1 MLKNKVHQDFIGG
14 LMGSQGMGRY
24 KIIRRL
30 GQGGS
35 GVVYLGRDSYIQRHV
50 AIKISHGISSRS
62 RKKLFLEAQS
72 AGRLSHPNILAIYD
86 TGIYREFCYII
97 MEYLEGDTLKRRC
110 RKGKRL
116 PLDRCAEIV
125 FKICRALDYAHQ
137 KGVIHRD
144 IKPSNIM
151 LDVQGEPKLMD
162 FGIAHI
168 SEEKSEKGVWGT
180 PSYMSPEQ
188 LREETVTH
196 QSDIFSLGC
205 VLYEMLS
212 GQRAFHGENDFA
224 VIYKITRENPVPL
237 RTLRPDLPAIFEEIV
252 NRSLAKNLE
261 DRYASCT
268 EFGYDLRVALR
279 GIKLPRGD
287 KKFED
292 IIDLL
297 RQVPFFQNF
306 DREQIK
312 GLGLAGC
319 IVKMPKA
326 KVLMTEGD
334 IDDTFYVLL
343 KGKVRVCK
351 DGDVIAKIGA
361 GECFGEMAYIAGQAR
376 NATAT
381 TATECLL
388 MKINATLLDKAPD
401 AIQLLFFKNFARTL
415 SNRLEQSAGLTPLG
429 EPLTRTCRKVG
440 A

>member
-1 MLKNKVHQDFIGG
+1 MMVKNKVHESFITG
-14 LMGSQGMGRY
+14 LMSSQGMGRY

-35 GVVYLGRDSYIQRHV
+35 GVVYLARDSYIQRQV
-50 AIKISHGISSRS
+50 AIKISQGISSQS

-86 TGIYREFCYII
+86 TGLYRNFCYII
-97 MEYLEGDTLKRRC
+97 MEFLEGETLKAHC
-110 RKGKRL
+110 QKDNLL

-125 FKICRALDYAHQ
+125 FKICNALDYAHQ

-151 LDVQGEPKLMD
+151 LDGQGEPRLMD

-168 SEEKSEKGVWGT
+168 SEETSEKGIWGT

-188 LREETVTH
+188 LREEIITH

-205 VLYEMLS
+205 VLYELLS
-212 GQRAFHGENDFA
+212 GTRAFRGENDFS
-224 VIYKITRENPVPL
+224 VIYKITRENPEAV
-237 RTLRPDLPAIFEEIV
+237 RHLRPDLPVIFEEIL
-252 NRSLAKNLE
+252 NKALAKNLE
-261 DRYASCT
+261 DRYASGT

-279 GIKLPRGD
+279 GIKLPQGD
-287 KKFED
+287 KRFED

-306 DREQIK
+306 TREQIES
-312 GLGLAGC
+312 LGLAGC
-319 IVKMPKA
+319 IIKMPLDT
-326 KVLMTEGD
+326 VIVTEGD

-343 KGKVRVCK
+343 KGEVRIRK
-351 DGDVIAKIGA
+351 DGEVIATVRA

-376 NATAT
+376 NATA
-381 TATECLL
+381 
-388 MKINATLLDKAPD
+388 
-401 AIQLLFFKNFARTL
+401 
-415 SNRLEQSAGLTPLG
+415 
-429 EPLTRTCRKVG
+429 
-440 A
+440 

>member
-1 MLKNKVHQDFIGG
+1 MIKNKVHEKFISG
-14 LMGSQGMGRY
+14 LMSSQGMGRY

-35 GVVYLGRDSYIQRHV
+35 GVVYLARDAYIQRQV
-50 AIKISHGISSRS
+50 AIKISHGISSHS

-72 AGRLSHPNILAIYD
+72 AGRLSHTNILAIYD
-86 TGIYREFCYII
+86 TGLYRQFCYII
-97 MEYLEGDTLKRRC
+97 MEYLEGDTLKKYC
-110 RKGKRL
+110 QAENRL
-116 PLDRCAEIV
+116 PLDQCAEIV
-125 FKICRALDYAHQ
+125 FKICNALDYAHQ

-151 LDVQGEPKLMD
+151 LDSKGEPKLMD

-168 SEEKSEKGVWGT
+168 SEETSEKGIWGT

-188 LREETVTH
+188 LKEETITD

-205 VLYEMLS
+205 VFYELLS
-212 GQRAFHGENDFA
+212 GQRAFSGENDFS
-224 VIYKITRENPVPL
+224 VIYKITRENPEPVGP
-237 RTLRPDLPAIFEEIV
+237 LRPDLPVIFEEIL
-252 NRSLAKNLE
+252 NKALSKNLE
-261 DRYASCT
+261 ARYASCT

-279 GIKLPRGD
+279 GIKLPQGD

-306 DREQIK
+306 TREQIES
-312 GLGLAGC
+312 LGLAGC
-319 IVKMPKA
+319 IIKMPKA
-326 KVLMTEGD
+326 RVIVTEGD

-343 KGKVRVCK
+343 KGKVRIRK
-351 DGDVIAKIGA
+351 EAEIIAKIRA

-388 MKINATLLDKAPD
+388 MKINATLLDKAPGD
-401 AIQLLFFKNFARTL
+401 IQLLFFKNFARTL
-415 SNRLEQSAGLTPLG
+415 SYRLEKSAGLQPLG
-429 EPLTRTCRKVG
+429 QTP
-440 A
+440 

>member
-1 MLKNKVHQDFIGG
+1 MMVKNKVHESFITG
-14 LMGSQGMGRY
+14 LMSSQGMGRY

-35 GVVYLGRDSYIQRHV
+35 GVVYLARDSYIQRQV
-50 AIKISHGISSRS
+50 AIKISQGISSQS

-86 TGIYREFCYII
+86 TGLYRNFCYII
-97 MEYLEGDTLKRRC
+97 MEFLEGETLKSHC
-110 RKGKRL
+110 QKDNLL

-125 FKICRALDYAHQ
+125 FKICNALDYAHQ

-151 LDVQGEPKLMD
+151 LDGQGEPRLMD

-168 SEEKSEKGVWGT
+168 SEETSEKGIWGT

-188 LREETVTH
+188 LREEIITH

-205 VLYEMLS
+205 VLYELLS
-212 GQRAFHGENDFA
+212 GTRAFRGENDFS
-224 VIYKITRENPVPL
+224 VIYKITRENPEAM
-237 RTLRPDLPAIFEEIV
+237 RRLRPDLPVIFEEIL
-252 NRSLAKNLE
+252 NKALAKNLE
-261 DRYASCT
+261 DRYASGT

-287 KKFED
+287 KRFED

-297 RQVPFFQNF
+297 RQVPFFHNF
-306 DREQIK
+306 TREQIES
-312 GLGLAGC
+312 LGLAGC
-319 IVKMPKA
+319 IIKMPQDA
-326 KVLMTEGD
+326 VIVTEGD

-343 KGKVRVCK
+343 KGEVRIRK
-351 DGDVIAKIGA
+351 DGEVIATVQA

-381 TATECLL
+381 TASKCLL

-401 AIQLLFFKNFARTL
+401 TIQLLFFKNFARTL
-415 SNRLEQSAGLTPLG
+415 SYRLEKSSALNPLG
-429 EPLTRTCRKVG
+429 KAL
-440 A
+440 

>member
-1 MLKNKVHQDFIGG
+1 MVKNKVHENFISG
-14 LMGSQGMGRY
+14 LMSSQGMGRY

-35 GVVYLGRDSYIQRHV
+35 GVVYLGRDSYIQRQV
-50 AIKISHGISSRS
+50 AIKVSHGISSRS
-62 RKKLFLEAQS
+62 REKLFLEAQS

-86 TGIYREFCYII
+86 TGLYREFCYII
-97 MEYLEGDTLKRRC
+97 MEYVEGDTLKKHC
-110 RKGKRL
+110 RQDNRL
-116 PLDRCAEIV
+116 PPDRCAEIV
-125 FKICRALDYAHQ
+125 FKICNALDYAHQ

-151 LDVQGEPKLMD
+151 LDAQGEPKLMD

-168 SEEKSEKGVWGT
+168 GEENADKGIWGT

-188 LREETVTH
+188 LREETVTL

-205 VLYEMLS
+205 VFYEMLS
-212 GQRAFHGENDFA
+212 GQRAFRGENDFA
-224 VIYKITRENPVPL
+224 IIYKITRENPEPV
-237 RTLRPDLPAIFEEIV
+237 RRLRPDLPLIFDEII
-252 NRSLAKNLE
+252 NRSLAKSLE
-261 DRYASCT
+261 DRYAACT

-279 GIKLPRGD
+279 GIKLPQGD

-297 RQVPFFQNF
+297 RQVPFFQHF
-306 DREQIK
+306 RREQIES
-312 GLGLAGC
+312 LGLAGC
-319 IVKMPKA
+319 IIKMPRA
-326 KVLMTEGD
+326 KVIVTEGD

-343 KGKVRVCK
+343 KGKVRIRK
-351 DGDVIAKIGA
+351 DGDIIAKISA

-415 SNRLEQSAGLTPLG
+415 SSRLEQSSRLAP
-429 EPLTRTCRKVG
+429 
-440 A
+440 

>member
-1 MLKNKVHQDFIGG
+1 MMVKNNQVHTDFISG
-14 LMGSQGMGRY
+14 LMSSQGMGRY

-35 GVVYLGRDSYIQRHV
+35 GVVYLARDSYIQRQV
-50 AIKISHGISSRS
+50 AIKISHGINSQS

-86 TGIYREFCYII
+86 TGLYREFCYII
-97 MEYLEGDTLKRRC
+97 MEYLDGATLKQYC
-110 RKGKRL
+110 QPSNLL
-116 PLDRCAEIV
+116 PLDQCAEIV
-125 FKICRALDYAHQ
+125 FKICKALDYAHQ

-151 LDVQGEPKLMD
+151 LDVRGEPKLMD

-168 SEEKSEKGVWGT
+168 SEAPSEKGIWGT

-188 LREETVTH
+188 LREEETITH

-205 VLYEMLS
+205 VLYELLS
-212 GQRAFHGENDFA
+212 GQRAFRGENDFS
-224 VIYKITRENPVPL
+224 VIYKITREDPEPVL
-237 RTLRPDLPAIFEEIV
+237 NLRPDLPVIFGEIV
-252 NRSLAKNLE
+252 KKALAKNLAA
-261 DRYASCT
+261 RYPACT
-268 EFGYDLRVALR
+268 DFGYDLRVALR
-279 GIKLPRGD
+279 GIKLPRD
-287 KKFED
+287 DQKFED

-297 RQVPFFQNF
+297 RQVPFFRHF
-306 DREQIK
+306 TREQIES
-312 GLGLAGC
+312 LGLTGC
-319 IVKMPKA
+319 IMKMPKG
-326 KVLMTEGD
+326 KVIVTEGD

-343 KGKVRVCK
+343 RGKVRIRK
-351 DGDVIAKIGA
+351 DSEVIAKVRA

-388 MKINATLLDKAPD
+388 MKINATLLDKAPES
-401 AIQLLFFKNFARTL
+401 IQLLFFKNFARTL
-415 SNRLEQSAGLTPLG
+415 SYRLEKSAGLQPPG
-429 EPLTRTCRKVG
+429 PN

>member
-1 MLKNKVHQDFIGG
+1 MMVKNKVHESFITG
-14 LMGSQGMGRY
+14 LMSSQGMGRY

-35 GVVYLGRDSYIQRHV
+35 GVVYQARDSYIQRQV
-50 AIKISHGISSRS
+50 AIKISQGISSQS

-86 TGIYREFCYII
+86 TGLYRNFCYII
-97 MEYLEGDTLKRRC
+97 MEFLEGETLKAHC
-110 RKGKRL
+110 QKDNLL

-125 FKICRALDYAHQ
+125 FKICNALDYAHQ

-151 LDVQGEPKLMD
+151 LDGQGEPRLMD

-168 SEEKSEKGVWGT
+168 SEETSEKGIWGT

-188 LREETVTH
+188 LREEIITH

-205 VLYEMLS
+205 VLYELLS
-212 GQRAFHGENDFA
+212 GTRAFRGENDFS
-224 VIYKITRENPVPL
+224 VIYKITRENPEAV
-237 RTLRPDLPAIFEEIV
+237 RHLRPDLPVIFEEIL
-252 NRSLAKNLE
+252 NKALAKNLE
-261 DRYASCT
+261 DRYASGT

-279 GIKLPRGD
+279 GIKLPQGD
-287 KKFED
+287 KRFED

-306 DREQIK
+306 TREQIES
-312 GLGLAGC
+312 LGLAGC
-319 IVKMPKA
+319 IIKMPLDT
-326 KVLMTEGD
+326 VIVTEGD

-343 KGKVRVCK
+343 KGEVRIRK
-351 DGDVIAKIGA
+351 DGEVIATVRA

-401 AIQLLFFKNFARTL
+401 TIQLLFFKNFARTL
-415 SNRLEQSAGLTPLG
+415 SYRLEKSSALNPLG
-429 EPLTRTCRKVG
+429 KAL
-440 A
+440 